1 VSQPVEPELLR
12 DAPVAGEDAPDEAPA
27 VADPA
32 DALPAVAAP
41 DPLLDAL
48 LWLCH
53 HHRAD
58 RTPVSL
64 LNGMSVNGP
73 LGPKQAIQLLDG
85 AGFNAALIKRPP
97 GKILSMLLPA
107 ILLLKNGDACIV
119 LRRIRPKQRG
129 EEVQFEVLMPGA
141 DDGTCMATEE
151 ELMLEYSGYALIATP
166 KAGQWRQAAK
176 HGLDQPHWLWSVLL
190 RYVPYYR
197 SAMLAA
203 LLSNVLMMATGLFT
217 SVVYDKVIP
226 HKALETMWA
235 LGIGAMVAIAFDLA
249 ARQLRAH
256 LIDLAGKKADL
267 LLGMTIFRQALNI
280 RLENKP
286 GSSGAFA
293 HQISQIEVVREF
305 MTSATVSA
313 LTDLPFIFLFMFM
326 TWNIAGSLV
335 VVLLVAVPTV
345 LTMTWA
351 IQRVLRKLM
360 QANMQQHADLHGVL
374 VEAVEGMED
383 LRAAGAQGHFMA
395 LYEESTAAAASSSV
409 KARGMSSWT
418 NNLTMIMQ
426 QLVTVIMLMWGVTLI
441 HEGLLTGG
449 ALIGAVMFA
458 SRAIAPLSSVVQLAT
473 RYQGAKAALTT
484 LDELMATP
492 QEREPGRRYLSKPS
506 VKGQLGLHDVR
517 FAYPSQGRDH
527 APVVLREVNLDIQ
540 PGERVAILGKIGS
553 GKSTILR
560 LLAGLYQ
567 PTEGFTEVD
576 EVDLRQIDL
585 ADYRTQ
591 VGFVS
596 QSPKLFHGTLRDN
609 VMLGRVHAD
618 PAHFMEVAR
627 QTGLDR
633 IAAAHP
639 MGFDLPVGQGGG
651 LLSGGQRQLVAL
663 ARCLVTRP
671 KVLLLDE
678 PTSSMDAQAE
688 ASFIQHLK
696 QSVGQRTLVV
706 VTHRPALLEVVDRIV
721 VMDAG
726 RVIADGPKAAVLAAL
741 AGQPQ
746 RPPVAAVPSRS
757 AEPTAMP
764 PEPRMAVAT

>member
-1 VSQPVEPELLR
+1 MDVSEVVEPTLQTDAEADGPVAEAAAPELAPVE
-12 DAPVAGEDAPDEAPA
+12 
-27 VADPA
+27 
-32 DALPAVAAP
+32 P

-48 LWLCH
+48 LWLCQYH
-53 HHRAD
+53 HSE

-64 LNGMSVNGP
+64 LSGASVKGP
-73 LGPKQAIQLLDG
+73 LGPKEAVQLLDG

-107 ILLLKNGDACIV
+107 ILLLRNGDACIV
-119 LRRIRPKQRG
+119 LRRQGPRKRG
-129 EEVQFEVLMPGA
+129 EPTRYEIFMPGG
-141 DDGTCMATEE
+141 DDSTCMATED
-151 ELMLEYSGYALIATP
+151 ELMQEYSGYALIATP
-166 KAGQWRQAAK
+166 KGSAWRQASR
-176 HGLDQPHWLWSVLL
+176 HGLDQPHWLWGALV
-190 RYVPYYR
+190 RYLPYYR

-226 HKALETMWA
+226 HKAMETMWA
-235 LGIGAMVAIAFDLA
+235 LGVGALIAIAFDLA

-267 LLGMTIFRQALNI
+267 LLGMTIFKQALSI
-280 RLENKP
+280 RLEHKP
-286 GSSGAFA
+286 GSSGVFA
-293 HQISQIEVVREF
+293 HQISQIEVVRDF

-313 LTDLPFIFLFMFM
+313 LSDLPFIFLFMAM
-326 TWNIAGSLV
+326 TWNIAGPLV
-335 VVLLVAVPTV
+335 LVLVVAVPLV
-345 LTMTWA
+345 LLMTWA

-409 KARGMSSWT
+409 RARGMASWT
-418 NNLTMIMQ
+418 NNVTMVMQ
-426 QLVTVIMLMWGVTLI
+426 QLVTVVMLMWGVSLI
-441 HEGLLTGG
+441 HDGVLTGG

-458 SRAIAPLSSVVQLAT
+458 TRAIAPLSSVVQLAT
-473 RYQGAKAALTT
+473 RYQGAKAAL
-484 LDELMATP
+484 LALNQLMDTP
-492 QEREPGRRYLSKPS
+492 REREPGRRYLSKPR
-506 VKGQLGLHDVR
+506 VHGQLGLHDVR

-527 APVVLREVNLDIQ
+527 APVVLKGVNLQIQ
-540 PGERVAILGKIGS
+540 PGERVAVLGKIGS

-576 EVDLRQIDL
+576 GVDLRQVDL
-585 ADYRTQ
+585 ADFRTQ

-596 QSPKLFHGTLRDN
+596 QSPKLFHGSLRDN

-618 PAHFMEVAR
+618 PGHFMEVAR

-639 MGFDLPVGQGGG
+639 MGYDLPVGQGGG

-688 ASFIQHLK
+688 ASFIHHLK
-696 QSVGQRTLVV
+696 QSVGKRTLVL
-706 VTHRPALLEVVDRIV
+706 VTHRPALLELVDRIV
-721 VMDAG
+721 VMEGG
-726 RVIADGPKAAVLAAL
+726 RVIADGPKAQVLAAL
-741 AGQPQ
+741 AGQAA
-746 RPPVAAVPSRS
+746 RPPVAAVPQPGG
-757 AEPTAMP
+757 AAGVAA
-764 PEPRMAVAT
+764 EPRMAMAS